1 MNPSKLKTKTI
12 LVFLTLYYLIIQS
25 ETSPPCTNSKYA
37 SQRQVSSLN
46 IQLLVFS
53 NFAQFTDIYT
63 NCLAQN
69 QTKLNHIQ
77 FFPKKK
83 LIINDEFSLEKILKP
98 SQINQIA
105 DMSVANIKGIDLNKT
120 SLSLNK
126 HFLLSFYYSSLDFYY
141 SNQTQVSLDFEC
153 DLSHT
158 IVSI

>member
-1 MNPSKLKTKTI
+1 MNPSKLKTKSI
-12 LVFLTLYYLIIQS
+12 LIFLTLYYTTIHC

-37 SQRQVSSLN
+37 SQRQVPSLN

-126 HFLLSFYYSSLDFYY
+126 HFLFAFYYSSLDFYY